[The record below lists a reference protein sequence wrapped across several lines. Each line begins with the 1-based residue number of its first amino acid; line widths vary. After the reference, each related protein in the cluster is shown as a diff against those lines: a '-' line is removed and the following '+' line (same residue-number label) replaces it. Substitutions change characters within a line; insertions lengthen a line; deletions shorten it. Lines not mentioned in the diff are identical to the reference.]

1 MNEKGFLAALARFL
15 TGERISGI
23 TVPLFCIVLMLIVSS
38 IFLLILGKNPL
49 DAFVS
54 FLAGNGMAPKAS
66 YGAGSGMLSDFFQ
79 FLNVMAPMLLAA
91 LAFIF
96 AYRCGLFNI
105 GIAGQML
112 LSGFMATI
120 TIGYMK
126 DLSPWIARPL
136 VVIIGIVVGGLLGA
150 VIGYLKYKF
159 NIHEVVSTIMINYII
174 SYLTGFFINSKFV
187 DPITR
192 ASKTVSAAS
201 RLTLTK
207 VVIGGYYCNV
217 PIGIIIAI
225 IMAFVVHFIF
235 EKTVFGFELRAVG
248 SNRHAAMYSGINVG
262 RQIVFSM
269 MISGMLAGLAGVTYY
284 LGYTNQILPK
294 TLAGMGYDAIATA
307 LLGNSS
313 PLGAILASMI
323 ITIFQNG
330 SNYMSSVL
338 GVAKEIASV
347 ITGILLLFS
356 ACGGF
361 FKFVANGYLDRLA
374 DYKAMQEKEAKAA
387 ADAENTDDQHTDNDT
402 DQPEN
407 TEEGG
412 ADE

>member
-1 MNEKGFLAALARFL
+1 M
-15 TGERISGI
+15 
-23 TVPLFCIVLMLIVSS
+23 PLFSIILTLIVSG
-38 IFLLILGKNPL
+38 IVLLILGKNPFT
-49 DAFVS
+49 AFYS
-54 FLAGNGMAPKAS
+54 FLAGNGFAGKAS

-112 LSGFMATI
+112 LSGFVATI
-120 TIGYMK
+120 TVGYMK
-126 DLSPWIARPL
+126 EMNGALAKIL
-136 VVIIGIVVGGLLGA
+136 VILIGICVGGALGA
-150 VIGYLKYKF
+150 FVGFLKYKF

-174 SYLTGFFINSKFV
+174 SYLTGFFINAKFI
-187 DPITR
+187 DPISR
-192 ASKTVSAAS
+192 ASKVISTQS
-201 RLTLTK
+201 RLTWTK
-207 VVIGGYYCNV
+207 VPIGGYYCNV
-217 PIGIIIAI
+217 PLGIVIAVV
-225 IMAFVVHFIF
+225 MALIVNFIF
-235 EKTVFGFELRAVG
+235 TKTVFGFELRAVG
-248 SNRHAAMYSGINVG
+248 SNRSAALYAGINVG

-269 MISGMLAGLAGVTYY
+269 MLSGVLAGLAGVTYY

-307 LLGNSS
+307 LLGNSN
-313 PLGAILASMI
+313 PVGAIFSSML

-361 FKFVANGYLDRLA
+361 FRYTAANYLDKVVGIR
-374 DYKAMQEKEAKAA
+374 DTRFGNEESKAGDPSEEETPQNGVSLNEVRQASRTGTAH
-387 ADAENTDDQHTDNDT
+387 DQRSCAN
-402 DQPEN
+402 
-407 TEEGG
+407 EGG

>member
-1 MNEKGFLAALARFL
+1 MREKGFRTWLAHVL
-15 TGERISGI
+15 THEKWSSL
-23 TVPLFCIVLMLIVSS
+23 TVPLFCIVLMLIFSS
-38 IFLLILGKNPL
+38 ILLLILGKNPFT
-49 DAFVS
+49 AFYS
-54 FLAGNGMAPKAS
+54 FLAGNGFAMKAS

-79 FLNVMAPMLLAA
+79 FLNIMAPMLLAA

-112 LSGFMATI
+112 LSGFVASI
-120 TIGYMK
+120 TVGYMK
-126 DLSPWIARPL
+126 NLSGAVAKPL
-136 VVIIGIVVGGLLGA
+136 VILIGIVVGGLLGA
-150 VIGYLKYKF
+150 FVGFLKYKF

-187 DPITR
+187 DPISR
-192 ASKTVSAAS
+192 ASKVISTQS
-201 RLTLTK
+201 RLTYTK
-207 VVIGGYYCNV
+207 VLIGGYYCNV
-217 PIGIIIAI
+217 PLGIVLALV
-225 IMAFVVHFIF
+225 MAFIVHFIF

-248 SNRHAAMYSGINVG
+248 SNRNAARYSGINVG
-262 RQIVFSM
+262 RQIVFAM
-269 MISGMLAGLAGVTYY
+269 MLSGILAGLAGVTYY

-307 LLGNSS
+307 LLGNSN
-313 PLGAILASMI
+313 PLGAILSSML
-323 ITIFQNG
+323 ITLFQNG

-356 ACGGF
+356 ACGGYF
-361 FKFVANGYLDRLA
+361 RYVSKSYLEKLAGWKAN
-374 DYKAMQEKEAKAA
+374 QEKAREAAK
-387 ADAENTDDQHTDNDT
+387 
-402 DQPEN
+402 
-407 TEEGG
+407 GG

>member
-1 MNEKGFLAALARFL
+1 
-15 TGERISGI
+15 
-23 TVPLFCIVLMLIVSS
+23 
-38 IFLLILGKNPL
+38 
-49 DAFVS
+49 
-54 FLAGNGMAPKAS
+54 
-66 YGAGSGMLSDFFQ
+66 
-79 FLNVMAPMLLAA
+79 MLLAA

-112 LSGFMATI
+112 LSGFVASI
-120 TIGYMK
+120 TVGYMK
-126 DLSPWIARPL
+126 DLSPWVARPL
-136 VVIIGIVVGGLLGA
+136 VVLVGIVVGAALGA
-150 VIGYLKYKF
+150 VVGFLKYKF

-187 DPITR
+187 DPVSR
-192 ASKTVSAAS
+192 ASKVISPAS
-201 RLTLTK
+201 RLTMTK
-207 VVIGGYYCNV
+207 VLIGGFYCNV
-217 PIGIIIAI
+217 PLGIIIAI
-225 IMAFVVHFIF
+225 VMAFVVHFIF

-248 SNRHAAMYSGINVG
+248 SNRNAARYAGINVG
-262 RQIVFSM
+262 KQIIFSM
-269 MISGMLAGLAGVTYY
+269 MISGILAGLAGVTYY

-313 PLGAILASMI
+313 PLGAILASML
-323 ITIFQNG
+323 ITVFQNG

-361 FKFVANGYLDRLA
+361 FRFVAKGYLDRLE
-374 DYKAMQEKEAKAA
+374 DYKAAQEKERARQE
-387 ADAENTDDQHTDNDT
+387 AEKK
-402 DQPEN
+402 
-407 TEEGG
+407 EGG
-412 ADE
+412 ADA

>member
-1 MNEKGFLAALARFL
+1 MKEKGFRTWLARLL
-15 TGERISGI
+15 TNERWSAL
-23 TVPLFCIVLMLIVSS
+23 TVPVFCIVLTLIVSS
-38 IFLLILGKNPL
+38 ILLLILGKNPFT
-49 DAFVS
+49 AFYS
-54 FLAGNGMAPKAS
+54 FLAGNGFAMKAS
-66 YGAGSGMLSDFFQ
+66 YGAGAGMLSDFFQ
-79 FLNVMAPMLLAA
+79 FLNIMAPMLLAA

-112 LSGFMATI
+112 LSGFVASI
-120 TIGYMK
+120 TVGYMK
-126 DLSPWIARPL
+126 NLSGVIAKPL
-136 VVIIGIVVGGLLGA
+136 VILIGIVVGGLLGSF
-150 VIGYLKYKF
+150 VGFLKYRF

-187 DPITR
+187 DPISR
-192 ASKTVSAAS
+192 ASKVISTQS
-201 RLTLTK
+201 RLTYTK
-207 VVIGGYYCNV
+207 VLIGGFYCNV
-217 PIGIIIAI
+217 PLGIVIAI
-225 IMAFVVHFIF
+225 IMAFVVNFIF

-248 SNRHAAMYSGINVG
+248 SNRNAARYSGINVG

-269 MISGMLAGLAGVTYY
+269 MLSGVLAGLAGVTYY

-307 LLGNSS
+307 LLGNSN
-313 PLGAILASMI
+313 PLGAILSSML
-323 ITIFQNG
+323 ITLFQNG

-356 ACGGF
+356 ACGGYF
-361 FKFVANGYLDRLA
+361 RYVSAGYLDRLA
-374 DYKAMQEKEAKAA
+374 DWKHTREKEQK
-387 ADAENTDDQHTDNDT
+387 
-402 DQPEN
+402 
-407 TEEGG
+407 TEKGG